1 MKQSF
6 NHTINSNMQTHCDS
20 VVPQCNLPPK
30 KRLRFIECDA
40 VVPHTPPWKRRPK
53 ALATQLSTW
62 RNVYTRAQW
71 KRHVELMVS
80 LAKDREIELGSLTVK
95 EFQAVAVLRDS
106 N

>member
-6 NHTINSNMQTHCDS
+6 NHAIDSNMQTPGDS

-30 KRLRFIECDA
+30 KRLRFLECDA
-40 VVPHTPPWKRRPK
+40 VVPHTPPWRRRPK

-80 LAKDREIELGSLTVK
+80 LAKDREIELGSLTIK
-95 EFQAVAVLRDS
+95 EFQAVAALRDS